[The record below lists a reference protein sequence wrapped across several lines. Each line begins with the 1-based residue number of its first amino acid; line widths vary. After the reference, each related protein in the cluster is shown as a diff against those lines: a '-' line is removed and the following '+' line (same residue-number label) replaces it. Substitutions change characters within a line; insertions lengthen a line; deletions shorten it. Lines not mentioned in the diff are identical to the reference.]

1 MRKNGEES
9 KVAIRNLRRDAL
21 EKYKSMKKKSEIT
34 EDDLKIIEK
43 DLNELV
49 DKHIKEI
56 DKVVE
61 DKEKEILEV

>member
-1 MRKNGEES
+1 
-9 KVAIRNLRRDAL
+9 
-21 EKYKSMKKKSEIT
+21 MKKKSEIT

-61 DKEKEILEV
+61 DKEKKF